1 MMETIKSYL
10 VSLGFSVDSNS
21 YNQATKAI
29 GSVEQGIAKFAG
41 SAVTKFA
48 LATTAVASFVAASSI
63 AIAKFVGDLAKAD
76 LENEKLAR
84 QLWMSKDAAAAY
96 NNTLK
101 AMGVTLQDLYLSP
114 ELMRDFQQLNREAK
128 SLRPP
133 TEFAEQMKMVRS
145 IQFEFARMKLEA
157 TYALQWIGYYF
168 VKYMEG
174 PMKQIKQTLSEINGV
189 IVKTMPSWTKII
201 AQVMSWFAR
210 MGIAAFRYFKD
221 IARIFND
228 LGSAIPRNLKLI
240 GAAVAAL
247 GVIISTGPFG
257 IITATLLSLIL
268 LLDDFYTYLDG
279 GESQFGSF
287 WKKLEDFYNKL
298 KGDGVIEDFKKKWS
312 EAFESISEKIET
324 AGKGI
329 ADFYEDLKKN
339 GTIDNLKQ
347 GFRTTFKIIKEIF
360 NDAKK
365 WVQDLYA
372 ELSKQGVLTDLKNNF
387 ENVIGAVSKLFNNV
401 TKLVDKLMGL
411 DETKTT
417 LSKIG
422 NLLQDVIIVSLQTIN
437 NLLEAMTGYIE
448 TISSL
453 TDGTFL
459 DKTKQAGQSAAER
472 LAQKPEIENQ
482 GFWESIWWTT
492 QELTNKW
499 KSQDFTD
506 KFNRALGLVAEA
518 ISGKEGQNGGSVLG
532 PPAPGYIYPQNTQNN
547 TNNNTNVSMNP
558 TFNIYGSDPNA
569 TAGAAQNHM
578 ESMFIR
584 NMSGVIR

>member
-1 MMETIKSYL
+1 MIETIKSYL
-10 VSLGFSVDSNS
+10 VSLGFSVDPNS

-29 GSVEQGIAKFAG
+29 GSVEQGIVKFAG

-63 AIAKFVGDLAKAD
+63 GIAKFIGDLAQAD

-114 ELMRDFQQLNREAK
+114 ELMQDFRQLNQQAK
-128 SLRPP
+128 NLRPP

-221 IARIFND
+221 IVRIFND

-279 GESQFGSF
+279 GESLFGSF
-287 WKKLEDFYNKL
+287 WKKLEDFYDKL
-298 KGDGVIEDFKKKWS
+298 KGSGVIDGFKKGWS
-312 EAFESISEKIET
+312 EAFESISQGIET
-324 AGKGI
+324 AGKEI
-329 ADFYEDLKKN
+329 AGFYEDLKKN
-339 GTIDNLKQ
+339 GTLDNLEQ
-347 GFRTTFKIIKEIF
+347 AFANTFNIIEQIF
-360 NDAKK
+360 NGAKK
-365 WVQDLYA
+365 WVQDLYT
-372 ELSKQGVLTDLKNNF
+372 ELGKQGVLTDLKNNF
-387 ENVIGAVSKLFNNV
+387 EEVLGAVSNLFNGV
-401 TKLVDKLMGL
+401 TKLIDKLLGL

-417 LSKIG
+417 LGEIGKI
-422 NLLQDVIIVSLQTIN
+422 LRDVIIVSLQTVN
-437 NLLEAMTGYIE
+437 DLLKGIAGYVNV
-448 TISSL
+448 ISSI
-453 TDGTFL
+453 TDGSVL
-459 DKTKQAGQSAAER
+459 DNTKQVGKSAAER
-472 LAQKPEIENQ
+472 LAEKPEISNQ

-506 KFNRALGLVAEA
+506 KFNRAMGLVAEA
-518 ISGKEGQNGGSVLG
+518 VSGNEGQNGGPVLG

-547 TNNNTNVSMNP
+547 TNNNTTVSMNP
-558 TFNIYGSDPNA
+558 TFNIYGSDPKA

>member
-1 MMETIKSYL
+1 MIETIKSYL
-10 VSLGFSVDSNS
+10 VSLGFNVDPNS

-48 LATTAVASFVAASSI
+48 LATTAVVSFVAASSI
-63 AIAKFVGDLAKAD
+63 GIAKFIGDLARAD

-257 IITATLLSLIL
+257 IITATLLTLIL

-279 GESQFGSF
+279 GESQFDSF

-298 KGDGVIEDFKKKWS
+298 KGSGVVDEFKKGWS
-312 EAFESISEKIET
+312 EAFESISKGIET
-324 AGKGI
+324 AGKEI
-329 ADFYEDLKKN
+329 AGFYEDLKKN
-339 GTIDNLKQ
+339 GTIDNLEQ
-347 GFRTTFKIIKEIF
+347 GFRTTFNIIKEIF
-360 NDAKK
+360 DGAKI

-372 ELSKQGVLTDLKNNF
+372 ELSKQGVLTELKNNF
-387 ENVIGAVSKLFNNV
+387 EEVFGSVSRLFNGV
-401 TKLVDKLMGL
+401 TKLIDKLMGL

-417 LSKIG
+417 LSEIGKI
-422 NLLQDVIIVSLQTIN
+422 LQDVIIVSLQTVNDLLKVMSGYTDWITSFIN
-437 NLLEAMTGYIE
+437 GEAGE
-448 TISSL
+448 KARKE
-453 TDGTFL
+453 G
-459 DKTKQAGQSAAER
+459 KSAAER
-472 LAQKPEIENQ
+472 LAEKPEINNQ
-482 GFWESIWWTT
+482 GFWESVWWTT
-492 QELTNKW
+492 KEFATEW

-518 ISGKEGQNGGSVLG
+518 ISGNEGQNGVLG

>member
-48 LATTAVASFVAASSI
+48 LATTAVVSFVAASSI
-63 AIAKFVGDLAKAD
+63 GIAKFIGDLAKAD

-114 ELMRDFQQLNREAK
+114 ELMRDFQQLNQQAK
-128 SLRPP
+128 NLRPP

-257 IITATLLSLIL
+257 IITATLLALIL

-298 KGDGVIEDFKKKWS
+298 KGNGVIEDFKKGWI
-312 EAFESISEKIET
+312 EALESISQGIENV
-324 AGKGI
+324 GKEI

-339 GTIDNLKQ
+339 GTLDNLEKAFTNTFNVIKQ
-347 GFRTTFKIIKEIF
+347 IF
-360 NDAKK
+360 DGAKK
-365 WVQDLYA
+365 WVQDLYT

-387 ENVIGAVSKLFNNV
+387 EEVLGAVSKLFNGV
-401 TKLVDKLMGL
+401 TKLIDKLLGL

-417 LSKIG
+417 LDKIG
-422 NLLQDVIIVSLQTIN
+422 KILRDVIIVSLQTVN
-437 NLLEAMTGYIE
+437 DLLKGIAGYVNV
-448 TISSL
+448 ISSL
-453 TDGTFL
+453 TDGSFL
-459 DKTKQAGQSAAER
+459 DNTKQAGKSAAER

-492 QELTNKW
+492 KELTNKW

-506 KFNRALGLVAEA
+506 KFNRAMGLVAEA
-518 ISGKEGQNGGSVLG
+518 ISGNEGQNGVLG